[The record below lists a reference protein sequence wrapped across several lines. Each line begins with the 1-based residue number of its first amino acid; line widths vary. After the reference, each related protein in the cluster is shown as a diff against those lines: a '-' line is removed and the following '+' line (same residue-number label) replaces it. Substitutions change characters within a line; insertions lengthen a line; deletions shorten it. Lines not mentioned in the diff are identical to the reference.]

1 MLGNPDA
8 FDDRIVDQINKSIE
22 RGRPL
27 GDDGW
32 IKQVAGPLGLERE
45 VKWAA

>member
-8 FDDRIVDQINKSIE
+8 FDDRIVDQIDKSIE
-22 RGRPL
+22 RSRPL

-32 IKQVAGPLGLERE
+32 IKQVAGRLGIG
-45 VKWAA
+45 KK